1 MEEIDEVTLKHLTV
15 SEFTKSLYDG
25 LTRIFNKTY
34 DILAIVSQPT
44 ITGKKEIIVITIPN
58 KVLCASFLLEGIK
71 VNESK
76 KYSVGN
82 DAINMH
88 ILLTAL
94 TNNINH
100 SNFPFNSA
108 PSDSFLT
115 NIPSEIETVTI
126 KSILTLSPYGNNLL
140 TEDYFL
146 MHLLFG
152 KDTKYFNESFKQFI
166 LNNRYSLLP
175 NKGGLVDN
183 LSLRLKT
190 IIPHTSTSSFS
201 SVSSA
206 SSARNS
212 VYNDTYI
219 LFILFLISQRYIF
232 TDLLVI
238 ELDRTQELLLDV
250 VKISASPWKYIH
262 DVIEILSKQKE
273 VDCTNILEY
282 KTSFTKHLLKYVVSY
297 LEEPNTQ
304 LLGEIPL

>member
-1 MEEIDEVTLKHLTV
+1 
-15 SEFTKSLYDG
+15 
-25 LTRIFNKTY
+25 
-34 DILAIVSQPT
+34 
-44 ITGKKEIIVITIPN
+44 
-58 KVLCASFLLEGIK
+58 
-71 VNESK
+71 
-76 KYSVGN
+76 
-82 DAINMH
+82 
-88 ILLTAL
+88 
-94 TNNINH
+94 
-100 SNFPFNSA
+100 
-108 PSDSFLT
+108 
-115 NIPSEIETVTI
+115 
-126 KSILTLSPYGNNLL
+126 
-140 TEDYFL
+140 